1 MSPMT
6 SSGSGDSP
14 DTSGPDIPT
23 GSGNRSR
30 RRRRRQVHRRA
41 APPSQQT
48 VERYSRS
55 GQSGQD
61 AAETAGPVG
70 GDQGSDHSGDA
81 GTTDTGTAQ
90 SAQQTPAQQA
100 KTQQAKA
107 QRRNLPRTFHG
118 TLPSVE
124 EAPFVELRLA
134 VSGIH
139 PTTSRMVAFAATL
152 HTADGD
158 RAVFTGNRPACAGD
172 PADDTGT
179 YTGLTGVVQQINPGE
194 DPGPWHLHGYTEADL
209 GQAPGFATVAPLLH
223 ELLDGRTL
231 ICHGRAH
238 TWGFVL
244 QEFRRAQRAANRNA
258 PRGGNRGRRRAPRH
272 PRKIA
277 VPVPARI
284 IDTRATAHRQGVP
297 VPDVRLR
304 SISAYYATAHDLSVP
319 ADALPDIGP
328 TASLERADI
337 PADTLLLADTR
348 LLFPLYREQE
358 RLADEGL
365 GILAAADP
373 GILTADKF
381 GLQRST
387 VRVEAT
393 TSPRPYGNP
402 GVPVSGDDGDGG
414 DGSADRRLVQGM
426 EFVVSPDVAED
437 PDVLISA
444 GMRAGLAYSEKLNR
458 TSSLVVCNR
467 NQPLRGK
474 AMHGH
479 RKNIPLFTDA
489 EFLAAL
495 DDVAAGAPPGDEP
508 DPRPA
513 TPRIPAPQKSRGRS
527 GGSNRSDGSGRGNRG
542 GRGSGHGS
550 GGNRNRRRQGAGKS
564 GKSGSSA
571 KSGNSGSSGPTGTS
585 GGGNATGGDDAGTR
599 NSSRRSGGR
608 RRRRSGGNRRPR
620 QNRSDNQKKG

>member
-14 DTSGPDIPT
+14 DTSGPDIPAST

-41 APPSQQT
+41 APPSPQT
-48 VERYSRS
+48 VERYNRS

-61 AAETAGPVG
+61 TAEPAGPAG
-70 GDQGSDHSGDA
+70 ADHSADV
-81 GTTDTGTAQ
+81 GTTDT
-90 SAQQTPAQQA
+90 SAATSARQTPPRQA
-100 KTQQAKA
+100 KN

-258 PRGGNRGRRRAPRH
+258 PRGGNRGRRRAPRR

-284 IDTRATAHRQGVP
+284 IDTRASAHRQGVP

-304 SISAYYATAHDLSVP
+304 SISAYYATSHDLSVP

-328 TASLERADI
+328 TASIERADI

-365 GILAAADP
+365 GVLAAVDP

-402 GVPVSGDDGDGG
+402 GVPVSGDGSDGDG
-414 DGSADRRLVQGM
+414 STDRGLVQGM

-513 TPRIPAPQKSRGRS
+513 TPRIPAPQKSRSRS

-542 GRGSGHGS
+542 GRGSGRGNGS

-564 GKSGSSA
+564 GKSGNA
-571 KSGNSGSSGPTGTS
+571 GNTGHSGPTGAS
-585 GGGNATGGDDAGTR
+585 GGGNATGGDDAGNR
-599 NSSRRSGGR
+599 NSSRRSGSR

>member
-14 DTSGPDIPT
+14 DTSGPGNPASDRS
-23 GSGNRSR
+23 GGNRSR

-41 APPSQQT
+41 APPSPQT
-48 VERYSRS
+48 VERAQR
-55 GQSGQD
+55 GDTPGQD
-61 AAETAGPVG
+61 ADASAGAQEPTR
-70 GDQGSDHSGDA
+70 QG
-81 GTTDTGTAQ
+81 
-90 SAQQTPAQQA
+90 QQGQQEPARQA
-100 KTQQAKA
+100 RG

-124 EAPFVELRLA
+124 EAPFVELQLA

-139 PTTSRMVAFAATL
+139 PTTSRMIAFAATL
-152 HTADGD
+152 HTPDGE
-158 RAVFTGNRPACAGD
+158 RAEFTGNRPACADD
-172 PADDTGT
+172 PAATVPDPAGSGDDEV
-179 YTGLTGVVQQINPGE
+179 YAGLSGVVQQVNCGE

-223 ELLDGRTL
+223 ELINGRTL

-258 PRGGNRGRRRAPRH
+258 PRGGNRSRRRTPRR

-277 VPVPARI
+277 VPVPARV
-284 IDTRATAHRQGVP
+284 IDTQATAHRQGVP

-304 SISAYYATAHDLSVP
+304 SIADHYAQVHDLVLP
-319 ADALPDIGP
+319 EDALPGTGP
-328 TASLERADI
+328 VASLERADL
-337 PADTLLLADTR
+337 PADRLLLADAR
-348 LLFPLYREQE
+348 LLFPLYREQAA
-358 RLADEGL
+358 LADDGL
-365 GILAAADP
+365 GPVAEVDP

-381 GLQRST
+381 GLQRS
-387 VRVEAT
+387 VERVEAT
-393 TSPRPYGNP
+393 TAPRPYGNP
-402 GVPVSGDDGDGG
+402 GVPAGDPG
-414 DGSADRRLVQGM
+414 ARQLVQGM

-437 PDVLISA
+437 PDVLIAA
-444 GMRAGLAYSEKLNR
+444 GMKAGLTYSEKLNR

-479 RKNIPLFTDA
+479 RKNIPLLTDE

-495 DDVAAGAPPGDEP
+495 DNVAAGSPPGDEP

-513 TPRIPAPQKSRGRS
+513 TPKIPAPQSGSQHRGGSRQGSQRS
-527 GGSNRSDGSGRGNRG
+527 GRRSSQKGR
-542 GRGSGHGS
+542 GS
-550 GGNRNRRRQGAGKS
+550 GGNRNRRRQGSRGSAGSAGKTGQAGQS
-564 GKSGSSA
+564 GQPGQSGA
-571 KSGNSGSSGPTGTS
+571 GANSGSSGGKPS
-585 GGGNATGGDDAGTR
+585 NASNPSNNGGG
-599 NSSRRSGGR
+599 SGR
-608 RRRRSGGNRRPR
+608 RRRRSGGNRRSS
-620 QNRSDNQKKG
+620 QNRPNNQKKG

>member
-14 DTSGPDIPT
+14 DTSGPDIPAST

-41 APPSQQT
+41 APPSPQT
-48 VERYSRS
+48 VERYNRS
-55 GQSGQD
+55 GQSGQSGQD
-61 AAETAGPVG
+61 TAETAGPAG
-70 GDQGSDHSGDA
+70 ADHSADHSA
-81 GTTDTGTAQ
+81 DVGTTDT
-90 SAQQTPAQQA
+90 SAAPSARQTPPRQA
-100 KTQQAKA
+100 KG

-258 PRGGNRGRRRAPRH
+258 PRGGNRGRRRAPRR

-284 IDTRATAHRQGVP
+284 IDTRASAHRQSVP

-304 SISAYYATAHDLSVP
+304 SISAYYATSHDLVLP

-365 GILAAADP
+365 GILAAVDP

-402 GVPVSGDDGDGG
+402 GVPVSGDGSDGDG
-414 DGSADRRLVQGM
+414 STDRGLVQGM

-542 GRGSGHGS
+542 GRGSGS

-564 GKSGSSA
+564 GTAGKSA
-571 KSGNSGSSGPTGTS
+571 KAGTSGPTGTS
-585 GGGNATGGDDAGTR
+585 GGGNATGGDDAGNR

-608 RRRRSGGNRRPR
+608 RRRRSGGSRRPR

>member
-14 DTSGPDIPT
+14 DTSGPDIPAST

-41 APPSQQT
+41 APPSPQT
-48 VERYSRS
+48 VERYNRS
-55 GQSGQD
+55 GQSGQSGQD
-61 AAETAGPVG
+61 TAETAGPAG
-70 GDQGSDHSGDA
+70 ADHSADV
-81 GTTDTGTAQ
+81 GTTDT
-90 SAQQTPAQQA
+90 SAAPSARQTPPRQA
-100 KTQQAKA
+100 KG

-258 PRGGNRGRRRAPRH
+258 PRGGNRGRRRAPRR

-284 IDTRATAHRQGVP
+284 IDTRASAHRQSVP

-304 SISAYYATAHDLSVP
+304 SISAYYATTHDLSVP

-328 TASLERADI
+328 TASIERADI

-365 GILAAADP
+365 GVLAAVDP

-402 GVPVSGDDGDGG
+402 GVPVSGDSGDDGDSTARG
-414 DGSADRRLVQGM
+414 LVQGM

-527 GGSNRSDGSGRGNRG
+527 GGSNRSDSSGRGNRG
-542 GRGSGHGS
+542 GRGSGS

-564 GKSGSSA
+564 GTAGKSA
-571 KSGNSGSSGPTGTS
+571 KAGTSGQTGTS
-585 GGGNATGGDDAGTR
+585 GGGNATGGDDAGNR

-608 RRRRSGGNRRPR
+608 RRRRSGGSRRPR